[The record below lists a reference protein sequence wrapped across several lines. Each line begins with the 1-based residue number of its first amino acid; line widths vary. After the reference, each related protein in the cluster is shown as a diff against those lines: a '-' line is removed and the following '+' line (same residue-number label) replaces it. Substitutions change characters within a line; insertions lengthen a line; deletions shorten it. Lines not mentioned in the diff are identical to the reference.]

1 MRSRPDPGNP
11 GLAGR
16 LNRRQPAA
24 HWFSRR
30 FRCAPWRA
38 RRQASLRIPG
48 KANSLK
54 CGDVLGWFGFRATH
68 QMAMSP
74 SAPEPP
80 GHDQKITRNRKI
92 FYKLTGCGAMAMA
105 RPCADAPGPSLG
117 FGGGF
122 RPIDAAPVPAWHGD
136 SPMSP
141 AIEISTGSRPIGRV
155 APKSSHAQRGSG
167 EGCCEAQAGRMS
179 FSPYFVIKVR
189 PARSSAATATI
200 IDGRGPTFGRAR

>member
-1 MRSRPDPGNP
+1 MPGSGTASDVHPGAPGAKRPCASGKSQLIEMQ
-11 GLAGR
+11 GL
-16 LNRRQPAA
+16 
-24 HWFSRR
+24 
-30 FRCAPWRA
+30 
-38 RRQASLRIPG
+38 
-48 KANSLK
+48 
-54 CGDVLGWFGFRATH
+54 LGWFGFRAATP
-68 QMAMSP
+68 MALRP
-74 SAPEPP
+74 PAPEFPR
-80 GHDQKITRNRKI
+80 HDRKI
-92 FYKLTGCGAMAMA
+92 ARNGNIFYRLAGCGTMAVA

-117 FGGGF
+117 LGGGF